1 MKALREIALVETK
14 RQVWRTLAYVALVN
28 LPLLDALQRVASGRT
43 EASVEA
49 RFFEHW
55 YRDVSTLGF
64 ANVVAALVA
73 MLAGV
78 DLFAREWREGYG
90 ALYRTLAVRTG
101 AVALV
106 RTSIAWCALLAGAM
120 AHVVARAVFATTWL
134 GVPANVVDTTRVMG
148 ALAFYLTPYLL
159 AGALLGLVVRPVP
172 AMIATTVFW
181 FLAPAWA
188 TAHHPWLQALINAGG
203 IFEGVYDGSAWF
215 VPLWLAA
222 AAALGA
228 AIAWRSGR
236 RQIA

>member
-64 ANVVAALVA
+64 INVLAALVA
-73 MLAGV
+73 MIAGI
-78 DLFAREWREGYG
+78 DLFGREWREGYG
-90 ALYRTLAVRTG
+90 TLYRTLPVRTG
-101 AVALV
+101 RVALV
-106 RTSIAWCALLAGAM
+106 RAGVALAALTVGALSWVLTRATIAS
-120 AHVVARAVFATTWL
+120 TWL
-134 GVPANVVDTTRVMG
+134 GVSANVWDTTRVMA
-148 ALAFYLTPYLL
+148 ALAFYVAPYFL
-159 AGALLGLVVRPVP
+159 AGVLLGLVARPVL
-172 AMIATTVFW
+172 AMIVAAVFW

-203 IFEGVYDGSAWF
+203 VFEGVLPGNVWI
-215 VPLWLAA
+215 
-222 AAALGA
+222 
-228 AIAWRSGR
+228 AIAWAASGSAMALAVSWRAGR